1 SATVTDAAGGSGL
14 AEVWYTQSGT
24 DSATGKVV
32 MPLTSGSIY
41 KSPYITASK
50 TYYVWARDNAG
61 NITTP
66 GVAVVVDKVDSVP
79 PVIAFTQE
87 GIEDQKIR
95 VRFTVKEVEAGASGV
110 AVESVKYG
118 IVPNDRNAQA
128 VTNFTL
134 DADAGKS
141 GSGYF
146 DVDKNGTYYIM
157 AMDKAGNSAQYGPI
171 LTSDTLISVEMPTK
185 MLFAVAPN
193 LNHGT
198 EFVAPE
204 FEIKNKSAFRE
215 IKVSMDAF
223 HAGSNNQFTL
233 LDAAGTPSENSLKMY
248 IKNVVGLSDITQ
260 PVLIVPGAAFKEIP
274 LGSIARYNG
283 TNGIGKFTFAGDTYE
298 YPVGMSNMAPL
309 RADFTFRLKIMTG
322 EVVA

>member
-1 SATVTDAAGGSGL
+1 YACKMDEAVKIAYSMEAVIAA
-14 AEVWYTQSGT
+14 
-24 DSATGKVV
+24 DST
-32 MPLTSGSIY
+32 
-41 KSPYITASK
+41 
-50 TYYVWARDNAG
+50 
-61 NITTP
+61 
-66 GVAVVVDKVDSVP
+66 P

-95 VRFTVKEVEAGASGV
+95 VRFTVKEAEAGASGV

-223 HAGSNNQFTL
+223 NAGANNQFTL
-233 LDAAGTPSENSLKMY
+233 LDAAGIPSENSLKMY
-248 IKNVVGLSDITQ
+248 IKNVTGLNDLIQ

-283 TNGIGKFTFAGDTYE
+283 TSGIGKFTFAGDTYE
-298 YPVGMSNMAPL
+298 YPVGMANMKPL